1 MLKFNKE
8 NFIAL
13 IYRNKKL
20 STDNK
25 KLRSEITNLHRAIE
39 NLKVKG

>member
-1 MLKFNKE
+1 MLKFNKD

-20 STDNK
+20 SDDNK
-25 KLRSEITNLHRAIE
+25 KLRREITNLHKAVE
-39 NLKVKG
+39 KLKSK